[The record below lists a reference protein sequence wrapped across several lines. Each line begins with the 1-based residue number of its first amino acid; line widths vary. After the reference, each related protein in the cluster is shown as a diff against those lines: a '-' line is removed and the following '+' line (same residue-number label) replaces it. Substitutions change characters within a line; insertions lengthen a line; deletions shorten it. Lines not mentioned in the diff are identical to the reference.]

1 MADRTPRRRR
11 RTAVVAIIVTCVAGP
26 AVTVLAG
33 LGGIT
38 SFAALMDL
46 HGFTVATRIAVVGA
60 VAVIVIPAGI
70 FVAAFLC
77 DRIDAKAHRARL
89 AALSRPQTAS
99 AHKPSS
105 PATHRKV
112 A

>member
-1 MADRTPRRRR
+1 MAGPKRRRR
-11 RTAVVAIIVTCVAGP
+11 LTAITAIAVTCVAGP

-46 HGFTVATRIAVVGA
+46 HGFTVTMRFAVVGA
-60 VAVIVIPAGI
+60 VAVVVIPAGI
-70 FVAAFLC
+70 FVATFLC
-77 DRIDAKAHRARL
+77 DRIEAKAHRARL
-89 AALSRPQTAS
+89 TALSRPQAAS
-99 AHKPSS
+99 ANPTSS
-105 PATHRKV
+105 PARHRRV